1 LPDADG
7 ANQEKT
13 MADANSASTGK
24 PANPLKEI
32 VQPFIDAA
40 RAPRPLWGNNL
51 QYFLEGFLYFGI
63 LNYLVIYCVE
73 NIGTNEIQAG
83 WVVTILAGGIT
94 FTQFLLGGL
103 VDRWGTRHS
112 LLIALAVLLIG
123 RAILS
128 ASGTMGL
135 STEGTFSPA
144 FLTLLLGIGIILF
157 GYGFYEP
164 ASYSIVRQVTT
175 PKTSAMGFAMLYA
188 LMNLGGWLLSFL
200 GPARRAIGIGGLFWV
215 FTGLTAVAWLLTAM
229 ILNRKTMDDAI
240 ASARAERGEAPVSA
254 EQAAAKKAER
264 AAVPMNERLKQWF
277 REHPMADPRFAFFIF
292 ILMPVQ
298 TLFAHNYLTMPLYVK
313 RAYAGTWLGEN
324 FEVAVNLNPLL
335 IFILVPIVAALT
347 RKTDIYRLMVV
358 GTTIMAAP
366 TFLLAFGPSVP
377 MLVAYIFIMT
387 IGEAIW
393 QPRFLQYVAETAPE
407 DKMGAYLGVARLPWF
422 LTKMITGL
430 YAGWFLLH
438 YIPEGGPMNSGEMWF
453 WHGVIAIITP
463 IMLVLAARWMRK
475 GFNVEKP
482 TT

>member
-1 LPDADG
+1 
-7 ANQEKT
+7 

-422 LTKMITGL
+422 LTKMVTGL
-430 YAGWFLLH
+430 YAGWFLMQ
-438 YIPEGGPMNSGEMWF
+438 YVPEEGVLQTGTMWF

-463 IMLVLAARWMRK
+463 IALLLATRWMRSS
-475 GFNVEKP
+475 FEP
-482 TT
+482 TTEQPPEETA